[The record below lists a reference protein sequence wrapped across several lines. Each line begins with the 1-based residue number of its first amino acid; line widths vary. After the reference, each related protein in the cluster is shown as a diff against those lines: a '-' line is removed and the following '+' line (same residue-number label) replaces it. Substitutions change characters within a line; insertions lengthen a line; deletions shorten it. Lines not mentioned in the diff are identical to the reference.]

1 MDTPSSGTVDLERGG
16 GAIRKRLTLT
26 FRNLNVRV
34 TAPDAAL
41 GDTLLSYADPRQLLD
56 VFRKSRG
63 NKRVSTGAIYTS
75 FESAAD
81 RKLDHPEGHQWTS
94 QTG

>member
-1 MDTPSSGTVDLERGG
+1 MDTPSSGTVDLECGG

-56 VFRKSRG
+56 VFRRSRK
-63 NKRVSTGAIYTS
+63 NKRVGTEALQAK
-75 FESAAD
+75 FN
-81 RKLDHPEGHQWTS
+81 
-94 QTG
+94 